1 MGRVIEVVTW
11 QVIFIPCAKLDSE
24 VQMLH
29 VVSEQGHDGDD
40 GGASSSSSA
49 PCDSFLF
56 Q

>member
-1 MGRVIEVVTW
+1 MGKVVEAVAW
-11 QVIFIPCAKLDSE
+11 QVIFTLCAKLDSE

-40 GGASSSSSA
+40 GGASSSSA